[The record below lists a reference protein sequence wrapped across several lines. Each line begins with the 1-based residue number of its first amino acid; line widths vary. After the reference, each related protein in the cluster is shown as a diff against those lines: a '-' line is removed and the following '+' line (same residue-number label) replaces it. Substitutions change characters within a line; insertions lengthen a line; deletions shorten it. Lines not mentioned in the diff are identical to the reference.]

1 MEQAERMTVNEK
13 RFIEVLLEVEM
24 DGISMEK
31 KDKVMEAFHS
41 DKITFEN
48 LQACINKIAKWQLL
62 K

>member
-1 MEQAERMTVNEK
+1 MTVNEK
-13 RFIEVLLEVEM
+13 GFVKALLEVEM

-48 LQACINKIAKWQLL
+48 LQASLNKIATWHPKNL
-62 K
+62 